1 MKTMSNTKMKIFTM
15 TLLTTG
21 FVMNAQDINQ
31 AAKAVDAEKYDIAK
45 TMLKSIL
52 QSNANDGRAAYLLGR
67 EYLREEKVDSAKI
80 YFDKGLAASKDNK
93 MNYIGLGQIALNENN
108 SAAAISNFDQ
118 ATQKMKRKDTEE
130 LVYVARA
137 YMNADKP
144 NYNKAIEILNKAK
157 LANAEDAKVF
167 LALGDAYYGLSNQNE
182 AYSNY
187 RNAFRLDDK
196 LLRAKMQLGVLLKG
210 AKAYNE
216 AIKSFNEVIAID
228 PNYGPVYR
236 ELAETYY
243 KWGAND
249 KSKFDANIKTALG
262 FYDKYMSLTD
272 YSLDS
277 RMRHAD
283 FLILARDYKALEQ
296 EAIAMQKL
304 DKVNPRIQRYL
315 GYAAYENGNTDVA
328 IKSLSEYIS
337 NPTNKIIGRDYLYL
351 GLAKI
356 KKSSEVEGKTDA
368 AMYEMGV
375 ADLKKAVQLEPTTTS
390 DLNELGQQAY
400 TDRDFNKAAAIFEIA
415 TSNPQ
420 SPNFLIDNL
429 YLGNSIYY
437 ANTRKDVVKI
447 DKVALEK
454 ADKAFGNVITASP
467 ATADAYIFRAR
478 TNKLL
483 EKDELMAQYYEDFL
497 RVLKEKGPEEMEA
510 NKVKVVEAYNNI
522 GAHYANSDKVKAIEY
537 FNKVLSLDPANNY
550 ATQSIQ
556 SLK

>member
-1 MKTMSNTKMKIFTM
+1 MTMNNTKMKMFTM
-15 TLLTTG
+15 TLLATG

-31 AAKAVDAEKYDIAK
+31 AAKAIDAEKYDAAK

-80 YFDKGLAASKDNK
+80 YFDKGLAAGKDEK
-93 MNYIGLGQIALNENN
+93 LNYIGLGQIALNSNS
-108 SAAAISNFDQ
+108 SAAAMTNFDQ
-118 ATQKMKRKDTEE
+118 ATQKMKRKDTEQ
-130 LVYVARA
+130 LVYIARA
-137 YMNADKP
+137 YMSADKP
-144 NYNKAIEILNKAK
+144 NYDKAIEVLNKAK
-157 LANAEDAKVF
+157 LANPEDAQVY
-167 LALGDAYYGLSNQNE
+167 LALGDAYYGMSNQNE

-187 RNAFRLDDK
+187 RNAFRLDST

-216 AIKSFNEVIAID
+216 AIKSFNEVIALD
-228 PNYGPVYR
+228 ANYGPVYR

-249 KSKFDANIKTALG
+249 RSKFDANIKTALG

-283 FLILARDYKALEQ
+283 FLILAQDYKALEK

-304 DKVNPRIQRYL
+304 DKVNPRIMRYL
-315 GYAAYENGNTDVA
+315 GYSAYENGNTDVA
-328 IKSLSEYIS
+328 IKSLNDFIANSS
-337 NPTNKIIGRDYLYL
+337 NKIIGRDYLYL

-368 AMYEMGV
+368 AMYDQGI
-375 ADLKKAVQLEPTTTS
+375 ADIKKAVELEPTTTA
-390 DLNELGQQAY
+390 DLNELGKTAY
-400 TDRDFNKAAAIFEIA
+400 GDRDFNKAAAIFEIA

-437 ANTRKDVVKI
+437 ANTRKEVVKV

-467 ATADAYIFRAR
+467 TTSDAYLFRAR

-483 EKDELMAQYYEDFL
+483 EKDEMMAQYYEEFL
-497 RVLKEKGPEEMEA
+497 KVIADKGPEEMEA
-510 NKVKVVEAYNNI
+510 NKVKAVEAYNNI
-522 GAHYANSDKVKAIEY
+522 GAHYANSDKIKAIEY
-537 FNKVLSLDPANNY
+537 FNKALSLDPANNY

>member
-1 MKTMSNTKMKIFTM
+1 MTMNNTKMKMFTM
-15 TLLTTG
+15 TLLATG

-31 AAKAVDAEKYDIAK
+31 AAKAIDAEKYDAAK

-80 YFDKGLAASKDNK
+80 YFDKGLAAGKDEK
-93 MNYIGLGQIALNENN
+93 LNYIGLGQIALNNNN
-108 SAAAISNFDQ
+108 SAAAMTNFDQ
-118 ATQKMKRKDTEE
+118 ATQKMKRKDTEQ
-130 LVYVARA
+130 LVYIARA
-137 YMNADKP
+137 YMSADKP
-144 NYNKAIEILNKAK
+144 NYDKAIEVLNKAK
-157 LANAEDAKVF
+157 LANPEDAQVY
-167 LALGDAYYGLSNQNE
+167 LALGDAYYGMSNQNE

-187 RNAFRLDDK
+187 RNAFRLDST

-216 AIKSFNEVIAID
+216 AIKSFNEVIALD
-228 PNYGPVYR
+228 ANYGPVYR

-249 KSKFDANIKTALG
+249 RSKFDANIKTALG

-283 FLILARDYKALEQ
+283 FLILAQDYKALEK

-304 DKVNPRIQRYL
+304 DKVNPRIMRYL
-315 GYAAYENGNTDVA
+315 GYSAYENGNTDVA
-328 IKSLSEYIS
+328 IKSLNDFIANSS
-337 NPTNKIIGRDYLYL
+337 NKIIGRDYLYL

-368 AMYEMGV
+368 AMYDQGI
-375 ADLKKAVQLEPTTTS
+375 ADIKKAVELEPTTTA
-390 DLNELGQQAY
+390 DLNELGKTAY
-400 TDRDFNKAAAIFEIA
+400 GDRDFNKAAAIFEIA

-437 ANTRKDVVKI
+437 ANTRKEVVKV

-467 ATADAYIFRAR
+467 TTSDAYLFRAR

-483 EKDELMAQYYEDFL
+483 EKDEMMAQYYEEFL
-497 RVLKEKGPEEMEA
+497 KVIADKGPEEMEA
-510 NKVKVVEAYNNI
+510 NKVKAVEAYNNI
-522 GAHYANSDKVKAIEY
+522 GAHYANSDKIKAIEY
-537 FNKVLSLDPANNY
+537 FNKALALDPANNY

>member
-1 MKTMSNTKMKIFTM
+1 MNNSKMKMFTM
-15 TLLTTG
+15 TLLATG

-31 AAKAVDAEKYDIAK
+31 AAKAIDAEKYDSAK

-52 QSNANDGRAAYLLGR
+52 QANANDGRAAYLLGR

-80 YFDKGLAASKDNK
+80 YFDKGLAAKNDEKLS
-93 MNYIGLGQIALNENN
+93 YIGLGQIALNNNN
-108 SAAAISNFDQ
+108 SAAAMSNFDL
-118 ATQKMKRKDTEE
+118 ATQKMKRKDTEQ

-137 YMNADKP
+137 YMAADKP

-157 LANAEDAKVF
+157 LANSEDAQVF

-187 RNAFRLDDK
+187 RNAFRLDSK

-216 AIKSFNEVIAID
+216 AIKAFNEVIALD

-249 KSKFDANIKTALG
+249 KTKFEANIKTALG

-283 FLILARDYKALEQ
+283 FLILAQDYKALEK
-296 EAIAMQKL
+296 EAIAMQQL
-304 DKVNPRIQRYL
+304 DKVNPRIMRYL

-328 IKSLSEYIS
+328 IKSLTEYIS
-337 NPTNKIIGRDYLYL
+337 NPSNKIIGRDFLYL

-356 KKSSEVEGKTDA
+356 KKSTEVEGKTDNA
-368 AMYEMGV
+368 LYDKGI
-375 ADLKKAVQLEPTTTS
+375 ADVKKAVELEPTTS
-390 DLNELGQQAY
+390 ADLNELGKEAY
-400 TDRDFNKAAAIFEIA
+400 TARDFNKAASIFEIS
-415 TSNPQ
+415 TSNPE

-437 ANTRKDVVKI
+437 ANAGKEASKL

-454 ADKAFGNVITASP
+454 ADKAFGNVATASP
-467 ATADAYIFRAR
+467 TTADAYIFRAR

-483 EKDELMAQYYEDFL
+483 EKDEMMAKYYEDFL
-497 RVLKEKGPEEMEA
+497 KVLAEKTPEEIAA
-510 NKVKVVEAYNNI
+510 NKVKAVEAYNNI
-522 GAHYANSDKVKAIEY
+522 GAHYANSDKIKAIEY
-537 FNKVLSLDPANNY
+537 FNKALALDPANTY
-550 ATQSIQ
+550 AAQAIQ

>member
-1 MKTMSNTKMKIFTM
+1 MNNTKMKMFTM
-15 TLLTTG
+15 TLLATG

-31 AAKAVDAEKYDIAK
+31 AAKAVDAEKYDSAK
-45 TMLKSIL
+45 TILKSIL
-52 QSNANDGRAAYLLGR
+52 HSNANDGRAAYLLGR

-80 YFDKGLAASKDNK
+80 YFDKGLAAGKDNK
-93 MNYIGLGQIALNENN
+93 MNYIGLGQIALNNN
-108 SAAAISNFDQ
+108 NAAAAMTNFDQ

-137 YMNADKP
+137 YMDADKP
-144 NYNKAIEILNKAK
+144 NYNKAIEVLNKAK
-157 LANAEDAKVF
+157 LANPEDAQVY
-167 LALGDAYYGLSNQNE
+167 LAFGDAYFGLSNQNE

-187 RNAFRLDDK
+187 RNAFRLDSK

-210 AKAYNE
+210 AKAYSE

-228 PNYGPVYR
+228 QNYGPVYR

-249 KSKFDANIKTALG
+249 KSKFEANIKTALG

-283 FLILARDYKALEQ
+283 FLILAQDYKALEQ

-304 DKVNPRIQRYL
+304 DKVNPRIKRYL
-315 GYAAYENGNTDVA
+315 GYSAYENGNTDVA
-328 IKSLSEYIS
+328 IQSLNEYIS
-337 NPTNKIIGRDYLYL
+337 NPSNKIIGRDYLYL

-356 KKSSEVEGKTDA
+356 KKSSEVEGKVDS
-368 AMYEMGV
+368 AMYDKGI
-375 ADLKKAVQLEPTTTS
+375 ADIKKAVELEPTTS
-390 DLNELGQQAY
+390 ADLNELGQEAY
-400 TDRDFNKAAAIFEIA
+400 SNRDFSKAAAIFEIA
-415 TSNPQ
+415 TTNPQ

-437 ANTRKDVVKI
+437 ANTRKEVVKV

-467 ATADAYIFRAR
+467 TTADAYLFRAR

-483 EKDELMAQYYEDFL
+483 ENDEMMAQYYEDFL
-497 RVLKEKGPEEMEA
+497 KVVNEKGPEELEA
-510 NKVKVVEAYNNI
+510 NKVKAVEAYNNI

-537 FNKVLSLDPANNY
+537 FNKALKLDPANNY

>member
-1 MKTMSNTKMKIFTM
+1 MKMFTM
-15 TLLTTG
+15 TLLATG
-21 FVMNAQDINQ
+21 FVMNAQDISQ
-31 AAKAVDAEKYDIAK
+31 AAKAIDAEKYDTAK
-45 TMLKSIL
+45 VMLKSIL
-52 QSNANDGRAAYLLGR
+52 QSNPNDGRAAYFLGR

-80 YFDKGLAASKDNK
+80 YFDKGLAAGKDNR
-93 MNYIGLGQIALNENN
+93 MNYIGLGQIALNSNDM
-108 SAAAISNFDQ
+108 AGAVSNFEQ
-118 ATQKMKRKDTEE
+118 GTQKMRRKDTEE
-130 LVYVARA
+130 LVHVARA
-137 YMNADKP
+137 YINADKP
-144 NYNKAIEILNKAK
+144 NYNKAIEVLNKAK
-157 LANAEDAKVF
+157 MANPDDAQIF
-167 LALGDAYYGLSNQNE
+167 LAFGDAYYGLSNQNE

-216 AIKSFNEVIAID
+216 AIKSFNEVIALD
-228 PNYGPVYR
+228 NSYGPVYR

-283 FLILARDYKALEQ
+283 FLILAQDYKALEQ

-315 GYAAYENGNTDVA
+315 GYSAYENGNTDVA
-328 IKSLSEYIS
+328 IKSLNEYIA
-337 NPTNKIIGRDYLYL
+337 NPENKIIGRDYLYL

-356 KKSSEVEGKTDA
+356 KKSSEVEGQMDS
-368 AMYEMGV
+368 AMYDKGI
-375 ADLKKAVQLEPTTTS
+375 ADIKKAVELEPTTTS
-390 DLNELGQQAY
+390 DLNEIGQAAY
-400 TDRDFNKAAAIFEIA
+400 TNRDFNKAAAIFEIA

-437 ANTRKDVVKI
+437 ANTRKDVVKV

-454 ADKAFGNVITASP
+454 ADIAFGNVITASP
-467 ATADAYIFRAR
+467 TTADAYVFRAR

-483 EKDELMAQYYEDFL
+483 EKDEMMAQYYEDFL
-497 RVLKEKGPEEMEA
+497 RVIKEKGPEEMEA
-510 NKVKVVEAYNNI
+510 NKVKAVEAYNNI
-522 GAHYANSDKVKAIEY
+522 GAHYANSDKVKAVDY
-537 FNKVLSLDPANNY
+537 FNRALALDPTNNY

>member
-1 MKTMSNTKMKIFTM
+1 MNNTKMKMVTM
-15 TLLTTG
+15 TLLATG

-31 AAKAVDAEKYDIAK
+31 AAKAVDAEKYDTAK
-45 TMLKSIL
+45 TMLKSII
-52 QSNANDGRAAYLLGR
+52 QSNENDGRAAYLLGR

-80 YFDKGLAASKDNK
+80 YFDKGLAAGKDNR
-93 MNYIGLGQIALNENN
+93 MNYIGLGQIELNKNN
-108 SAAAISNFDQ
+108 IAAAVSNFDQ
-118 ATQKMKRKDTEE
+118 ATQKMRRKDTEE

-144 NYNKAIEILNKAK
+144 NYNKAIEVLNKAK
-157 LANAEDAKVF
+157 MANPEDAQVY

-228 PNYGPVYR
+228 KSYGPVYR

-249 KSKFDANIKTALG
+249 KSKFDANIKIALG

-304 DKVNPRIQRYL
+304 DKVNPRIKRYL
-315 GYAAYENGNTDVA
+315 GYAAYENGNTDLA
-328 IKSLSEYIS
+328 ISSLNEYIS
-337 NPTNKIIGRDYLYL
+337 NPANKIIGRDYLYL

-356 KKSSEVEGKTDA
+356 KKSSEVEGKTDT
-368 AMYEMGV
+368 AMYEKGI
-375 ADLKKAVQLEPTTTS
+375 ADIRKAVELEPTTTA
-390 DLNELGQQAY
+390 DLNQLGQEAY
-400 TDRDFNKAAAIFEIA
+400 TNRDFNKAAAIFEIA

-437 ANTRKDVVKI
+437 ANTRKDVVKV
-447 DKVALEK
+447 DKLALEK

-467 ATADAYIFRAR
+467 TTADAYIFRAR

-483 EKDELMAQYYEDFL
+483 EKDEMMAQYYEDFL
-497 RVLKEKGPEEMEA
+497 KVVKEKGPEEMEA
-510 NKVKVVEAYNNI
+510 NKVKAVEAYNNI
-522 GAHYANSDKVKAIEY
+522 GAHYANSDKTKAIEY
-537 FNKVLSLDPANNY
+537 FNKALALDPANNY

>member
-1 MKTMSNTKMKIFTM
+1 MNNTKMKMVTM
-15 TLLTTG
+15 TLLATG

-31 AAKAVDAEKYDIAK
+31 AAKAVDAEKYDTAK
-45 TMLKSIL
+45 TMLKSII
-52 QSNANDGRAAYLLGR
+52 QSNENDGRAAYLLGR

-80 YFDKGLAASKDNK
+80 YFDKGLAAGKDNR
-93 MNYIGLGQIALNENN
+93 MNYIGLGQIELNKNN
-108 SAAAISNFDQ
+108 IAAAVSNFDQ
-118 ATQKMKRKDTEE
+118 ATQKMRRKDTEE

-144 NYNKAIEILNKAK
+144 NYNKAIEVLNKAK
-157 LANAEDAKVF
+157 MANPEDAQVY

-228 PNYGPVYR
+228 KSYGPVYR

-249 KSKFDANIKTALG
+249 KSKFDANIKIALG

-283 FLILARDYKALEQ
+283 FLILARDYNALEQ

-304 DKVNPRIQRYL
+304 DKVNPRIKRYL
-315 GYAAYENGNTDVA
+315 GYAAYENGNTDLA
-328 IKSLSEYIS
+328 ISSLNEYIS
-337 NPTNKIIGRDYLYL
+337 NAANKIIGRDYLYL

-356 KKSSEVEGKTDA
+356 KKSSEVEGKTDT
-368 AMYEMGV
+368 AMYEKGI
-375 ADLKKAVQLEPTTTS
+375 ADIRKAVELEPTTTA
-390 DLNELGQQAY
+390 DLNQLGQEAY
-400 TDRDFNKAAAIFEIA
+400 TNRDFNKAAAIFEIA

-437 ANTRKDVVKI
+437 ANTRKDVVKV
-447 DKVALEK
+447 DKLALEK

-467 ATADAYIFRAR
+467 TTADAYIFRAR

-483 EKDELMAQYYEDFL
+483 EKDEMMAQYYEDFL
-497 RVLKEKGPEEMEA
+497 KVVKEKGPEEMEA
-510 NKVKVVEAYNNI
+510 NKVKAVEAYNNI
-522 GAHYANSDKVKAIEY
+522 GAHYANSDKTKAIEY
-537 FNKVLSLDPANNY
+537 FNKALALDPANNY

>member
-1 MKTMSNTKMKIFTM
+1 MNNTKMKMFTM
-15 TLLTTG
+15 TLLATG

-31 AAKAVDAEKYDIAK
+31 AAKAIDAEKYDAAK

-80 YFDKGLAASKDNK
+80 YFDKGLAAGKDEK
-93 MNYIGLGQIALNENN
+93 LNYIGLGQIALNNNN
-108 SAAAISNFDQ
+108 SAAAMTNFDQ
-118 ATQKMKRKDTEE
+118 ATQKMKRKDTEQ
-130 LVYVARA
+130 LVYIARA
-137 YMNADKP
+137 YMSADKP
-144 NYNKAIEILNKAK
+144 NYDKAIEVLNKAK
-157 LANAEDAKVF
+157 LANPEDAQVY
-167 LALGDAYYGLSNQNE
+167 LALGDAYYGMSNQNE

-187 RNAFRLDDK
+187 RNAFRLDST

-216 AIKSFNEVIAID
+216 AIKSFNEVIALD
-228 PNYGPVYR
+228 ANYGPVYR

-249 KSKFDANIKTALG
+249 RSKFDANIKTALG

-283 FLILARDYKALEQ
+283 FLILAQDYKALEK

-304 DKVNPRIQRYL
+304 DKVNPRIMRYL
-315 GYAAYENGNTDVA
+315 GYSAYENGNTDVA
-328 IKSLSEYIS
+328 IKSLNDFIANSS
-337 NPTNKIIGRDYLYL
+337 NKIIGRDYLYL

-368 AMYEMGV
+368 AMYDQGI
-375 ADLKKAVQLEPTTTS
+375 ADIKKAVELEPTTTA
-390 DLNELGQQAY
+390 DLNELGKTAY
-400 TDRDFNKAAAIFEIA
+400 GDRDFNKAAAIFEIA

-437 ANTRKDVVKI
+437 ANTRKEVVKV

-467 ATADAYIFRAR
+467 TTSDAYLFRAR

-483 EKDELMAQYYEDFL
+483 EKDEMMAQYYEEFL
-497 RVLKEKGPEEMEA
+497 KVIADKGPEEMEA
-510 NKVKVVEAYNNI
+510 NKVKAVEAYNNI
-522 GAHYANSDKVKAIEY
+522 GAHYANSDKIKAIEY
-537 FNKVLSLDPANNY
+537 FNKALALDPANNY

>member
-31 AAKAVDAEKYDIAK
+31 AAKAVDAEKYDTAK

-467 ATADAYIFRAR
+467 TTADAYIFRAR

-497 RVLKEKGPEEMEA
+497 RVVKEKGPEEMEA

>member
-1 MKTMSNTKMKIFTM
+1 MKMFTM
-15 TLLTTG
+15 TLLATG

-31 AAKAVDAEKYDIAK
+31 AAKAVDAEKYDTAK

-80 YFDKGLAASKDNK
+80 YFDKGLAAGKDNK
-93 MNYIGLGQIALNENN
+93 MNYIGLGQIALNNN
-108 SAAAISNFDQ
+108 NIAAANSNFDQ
-118 ATQKMKRKDTEE
+118 ATQKMRRKDTEE

-157 LANAEDAKVF
+157 LANPEDAQVY
-167 LALGDAYYGLSNQNE
+167 LAFGDAYYGLSNQNE

-187 RNAFRLDDK
+187 RNAFRLDNNS
-196 LLRAKMQLGVLLKG
+196 LRAKMQLGVLLKG
-210 AKAYNE
+210 AKAYKE
-216 AIKSFNEVIAID
+216 AIASFNEVIALD
-228 PNYGPVYR
+228 KNYGPVYR

-283 FLILARDYKALEQ
+283 FLILAKDYKALEQ

-304 DKVNPRIQRYL
+304 DKVNPRIKRYL
-315 GYAAYENGNTDVA
+315 GYSAYENGNIDVSIA
-328 IKSLSEYIS
+328 SLNEYIS
-337 NPTNKIIGRDYLYL
+337 NPDNKIIGRDYLYL

-356 KKSSEVEGKTDA
+356 KKASQVEGQMDA
-368 AMYEMGV
+368 AMYDQGI
-375 ADLKKAVQLEPTTTS
+375 ADIKKAVEVEPTTTS
-390 DLNELGQQAY
+390 DLNELGQTAY
-400 TDRDFNKAAAIFEIA
+400 TNGDFSRAAAIFEIA
-415 TSNPQ
+415 VSNPE

-437 ANTRKDVVKI
+437 ANTRKNVVKV
-447 DKVALEK
+447 DKIALEK

-467 ATADAYIFRAR
+467 TTADAYIFRAR

-483 EKDELMAQYYEDFL
+483 ENDEMMAQYYEDFL
-497 RVLKEKGPEEMEA
+497 RVVKEKGPEELEA
-510 NKVKVVEAYNNI
+510 NKVKAVEAYNNI
-522 GAHYANSDKVKAIEY
+522 GAHYANSDKVKAIGY
-537 FNKVLSLDPANNY
+537 FNKALALDPTNNY
-550 ATQSIQ
+550 ATESIQ

>member
-1 MKTMSNTKMKIFTM
+1 MNNTKMKMVTM
-15 TLLTTG
+15 TLLATG

-31 AAKAVDAEKYDIAK
+31 AAKAVDAEKYDTAK
-45 TMLKSIL
+45 TMLKSII
-52 QSNANDGRAAYLLGR
+52 QSNENDGRAAYLLGR

-80 YFDKGLAASKDNK
+80 YFDKGLAAGKDNR
-93 MNYIGLGQIALNENN
+93 MNYIGLGQIELNKNN
-108 SAAAISNFDQ
+108 IAAAVSNFDQ
-118 ATQKMKRKDTEE
+118 ATQKMRRKDTEE

-144 NYNKAIEILNKAK
+144 NFNKAIEVLNKAK
-157 LANAEDAKVF
+157 MANPEDAQVY

-228 PNYGPVYR
+228 KSYGPVYR

-249 KSKFDANIKTALG
+249 KSKFDANIKIALG

-304 DKVNPRIQRYL
+304 DKVNPRIKRYL
-315 GYAAYENGNTDVA
+315 GYAAYENGNTDLA
-328 IKSLSEYIS
+328 ISSLNEYIS
-337 NPTNKIIGRDYLYL
+337 NPANKIIGRDYLYL

-356 KKSSEVEGKTDA
+356 KKSSEVEGKTDT
-368 AMYEMGV
+368 AMYEKGI
-375 ADLKKAVQLEPTTTS
+375 ADIRKAVELEPTTTA
-390 DLNELGQQAY
+390 DLNQLGQEAY
-400 TDRDFNKAAAIFEIA
+400 TNRDFNKAAAIFEIA

-437 ANTRKDVVKI
+437 ANTRKDVVKV
-447 DKVALEK
+447 DKLALEK

-467 ATADAYIFRAR
+467 TTADAYIFRAR

-483 EKDELMAQYYEDFL
+483 EKDEMMAQYYEDFL
-497 RVLKEKGPEEMEA
+497 KVVKEKGPEEMEA
-510 NKVKVVEAYNNI
+510 NKVKAVEAYNNI
-522 GAHYANSDKVKAIEY
+522 GAHYANSDKTKAIEY
-537 FNKVLSLDPANNY
+537 FNKALALDPANNY

>member
-1 MKTMSNTKMKIFTM
+1 MNNTKIKMFTM

-31 AAKAVDAEKYDIAK
+31 AAKAIDAEKYDSAK

-67 EYLREEKVDSAKI
+67 EYLREEKIDSAKI
-80 YFDKGLAASKDNK
+80 YFDKGLVAKNDEK
-93 MNYIGLGQIALNENN
+93 LNYIGLAEIALNNN
-108 SAAAISNFDQ
+108 NAAAAMTNFDL
-118 ATQKMKRKDTEE
+118 ATQKMKRKDTEQ
-130 LVYVARA
+130 LVYIARA

-144 NYNKAIEILNKAK
+144 NYNKAIEVLNKAK
-157 LANAEDAKVF
+157 LANPEDAQVY
-167 LALGDAYYGLSNQNE
+167 LALGDAYYGSSNQNE

-187 RNAFRLDDK
+187 RNAFRLDSK

-216 AIKSFNEVIAID
+216 AIKAFNEVIAID

-249 KSKFDANIKTALG
+249 RSKFDANIKTALG

-283 FLILARDYKALEQ
+283 FLILAQDYKALEK
-296 EAIAMQKL
+296 EAIAMQQL
-304 DKVNPRIQRYL
+304 DKVNPRIMRYL
-315 GYAAYENGNTDVA
+315 GYAAYENGNTDLA
-328 IKSLSEYIS
+328 IKSLTDYVS
-337 NPTNKIIGRDYLYL
+337 NPTNKVIGRDFLYL
-351 GLAKI
+351 GLAKV
-356 KKSSEVEGKTDA
+356 KKSSDVEGKTDA
-368 AMYEMGV
+368 AMYEKGI
-375 ADLKKAVQLEPTTTS
+375 ADIKKAVELEPTTTA
-390 DLNELGQQAY
+390 DLNELGKEAY
-400 TDRDFNKAAAIFEIA
+400 TAKDFNKAASIFEIA
-415 TSNPQ
+415 TSNPE

-437 ANTRKDVVKI
+437 ANAGKEPAKVDKI
-447 DKVALEK
+447 ALEK

-467 ATADAYIFRAR
+467 TTADAYIFRAR
-478 TNKLL
+478 INKLM
-483 EKDELMAQYYEDFL
+483 EKDEMMAQYYGDFL
-497 RVLKEKGPEEMEA
+497 RILAEKTPEEIAA
-510 NKVKVVEAYNNI
+510 NKVKAVEANNNI
-522 GAHYANSDKVKAIEY
+522 GAHYANSDKTKAIEY
-537 FNKVLSLDPANNY
+537 FNKALALDPANTY

>member
-1 MKTMSNTKMKIFTM
+1 MKMVTM
-15 TLLTTG
+15 TLLATG

-31 AAKAVDAEKYDIAK
+31 AAKAVDAEKYDTAK
-45 TMLKSIL
+45 TMLKSII
-52 QSNANDGRAAYLLGR
+52 QSNENDGRAAYLLGR

-80 YFDKGLAASKDNK
+80 YFDKGLAAGKDNR
-93 MNYIGLGQIALNENN
+93 MNYIGLGQIELNKNN
-108 SAAAISNFDQ
+108 IAAAVSNFDQ
-118 ATQKMKRKDTEE
+118 ATQKMRRKDTEE

-144 NYNKAIEILNKAK
+144 NYNKAIEVLNKAK
-157 LANAEDAKVF
+157 MANPEDAQVY

-228 PNYGPVYR
+228 KSYGPVYR

-249 KSKFDANIKTALG
+249 KSKFDANIKIALG

-283 FLILARDYKALEQ
+283 FLILARDYNALEQ

-304 DKVNPRIQRYL
+304 DKVNPRIKRYL
-315 GYAAYENGNTDVA
+315 GYAAYENGNADLA
-328 IKSLSEYIS
+328 ISSLNEYIS
-337 NPTNKIIGRDYLYL
+337 NAANKIIGRDYLYL

-356 KKSSEVEGKTDA
+356 KKSSEVEGKTDT
-368 AMYEMGV
+368 AMYEKGI
-375 ADLKKAVQLEPTTTS
+375 ADIRKAVELEPTTTA
-390 DLNELGQQAY
+390 DLNQLGQEAY
-400 TDRDFNKAAAIFEIA
+400 TNRDFNKAAAIFEIA

-437 ANTRKDVVKI
+437 ANTRKDVVKV
-447 DKVALEK
+447 DKLALEK

-467 ATADAYIFRAR
+467 TTADAYIFRAR

-483 EKDELMAQYYEDFL
+483 EKDEMMAQYYEDFL
-497 RVLKEKGPEEMEA
+497 KVVKEKGPEEMEA
-510 NKVKVVEAYNNI
+510 NKVKAVEAYNNI
-522 GAHYANSDKVKAIEY
+522 GAHYANSDKTKAIEY
-537 FNKVLSLDPANNY
+537 FNKALALDPANNY

>member
-1 MKTMSNTKMKIFTM
+1 MNNTKMKIFTM
-15 TLLTTG
+15 TLLATG
-21 FVMNAQDINQ
+21 FVMNAQDVSQ
-31 AAKAVDAEKYDIAK
+31 AAKAIDAEKYDAAK
-45 TMLKSIL
+45 SMLKSIL
-52 QSNANDGRAAYLLGR
+52 QSNPNDGRAAYLLGR
-67 EYLREEKVDSAKI
+67 EYIREEKVDSAKI
-80 YFDKGLAASKDNK
+80 YFDKGLTAKNDEK
-93 MNYIGLGQIALNENN
+93 LNYIGLAEIALNNN
-108 SAAAISNFDQ
+108 NMTAAMTNFDQ
-118 ATQKMKRKDTEE
+118 ATQKMRRKDTEQ
-130 LVYVARA
+130 LIYIGKAFI
-137 YMNADKP
+137 NADKP
-144 NYNKAIEILNKAK
+144 NYNKAIEVLNKAK
-157 LANAEDAKVF
+157 AANSEDAQVF
-167 LALGDAYYGLSNQNE
+167 LALGDAYFGLNNQNE

-187 RNAFRLDDK
+187 RNAFRLDSK

-216 AIKSFNEVIAID
+216 AITSFNEVIALD

-262 FYDKYMSLTD
+262 FYDKYMALTD

-283 FLILARDYKALEQ
+283 FLILARDYKALEK

-304 DKVNPRIQRYL
+304 DKVNPRIMRYL

-328 IKSLSEYIS
+328 ITSLNEYIS
-337 NPTNKIIGRDYLYL
+337 NPANKIIGRDYLYL

-356 KKSSEVEGKTDA
+356 KKSSEIEGQTDS
-368 AMYEMGV
+368 AMYDKGI
-375 ADLKKAVQLEPTTTS
+375 ADIKKAVELEPTTTA
-390 DLNELGQQAY
+390 DLNELGQAAY
-400 TDRDFNKAAAIFEIA
+400 SNRDFNKAAAIFEIA
-415 TSNPQ
+415 TSNPE

-437 ANTRKDVVKI
+437 ANTRKDVVTV
-447 DKVALEK
+447 DKVALAK

-467 ATADAYIFRAR
+467 TTADAYIFRAR

-483 EKDELMAQYYEDFL
+483 EQDEMMAQYYEDFL
-497 RVLKEKGPEEMEA
+497 RVVGEKGSEEMEA
-510 NKVKVVEAYNNI
+510 NKVKAVEAYNNI
-522 GAHYANSDKVKAIEY
+522 GAHYANSDKSKAIEY
-537 FNKVLSLDPANNY
+537 FNKALSLDPANNY

>member
-1 MKTMSNTKMKIFTM
+1 MKMFTM
-15 TLLTTG
+15 TLLATG
-21 FVMNAQDINQ
+21 FVINAQDINQ
-31 AAKAVDAEKYDIAK
+31 AAKAIDAEKYDSAK

-80 YFDKGLAASKDNK
+80 YFDKGLAAGKDEK
-93 MNYIGLGQIALNENN
+93 LNYIGLGQIALNNN
-108 SAAAISNFDQ
+108 NAASAMTNFDLG
-118 ATQKMKRKDTEE
+118 TQKMKRKDTEQ

-144 NYNKAIEILNKAK
+144 NYSKAIEVLNKAK
-157 LANAEDAKVF
+157 LANPEDAQVS

-187 RNAFRLDDK
+187 RNAFRLDSS

-216 AIKSFNEVIAID
+216 AIKSFNEVIALD
-228 PNYGPVYR
+228 ANYGPVYR

-249 KSKFDANIKTALG
+249 RSKFDQNIKTALG

-283 FLILARDYKALEQ
+283 FLILAQDYKALEK
-296 EAIAMQKL
+296 EAMEMQKL
-304 DKVNPRIQRYL
+304 DKVNPRIMRYL
-315 GYAAYENGNTDVA
+315 GYASYENGNTDAA
-328 IKSLSEYIS
+328 IKSLTDYVA
-337 NPTNKIIGRDYLYL
+337 NPANKIIGRDYLYL
-351 GLAKI
+351 GLAKL
-356 KKSSEVEGKTDA
+356 KKSAEIEGKPDV
-368 AMYEMGV
+368 AMYDKGI
-375 ADLKKAVQLEPTTTS
+375 ADIKKAVELEPSTSS
-390 DLNELGQQAY
+390 DLNELGKSAY
-400 TDRDFNKAAAIFEIA
+400 GDRDFNRAAAIFEIA
-415 TSNPQ
+415 TSNPE

-437 ANTRKDVVKI
+437 ANTRKEVVKV
-447 DKVALEK
+447 DKMALEK

-467 ATADAYIFRAR
+467 TTSDAYLFRAR

-483 EKDELMAQYYEDFL
+483 EKDEMMAQYYEEFL
-497 RVLKEKGPEEMEA
+497 KVVSDKGPEEMTA
-510 NKVKVVEAYNNI
+510 NSAKAVEAYNNI
-522 GAHYANSDKVKAIEY
+522 GAHYANSDKKKAVEY
-537 FNKVLSLDPANNY
+537 FNKALSLDPSNNY

>member
-1 MKTMSNTKMKIFTM
+1 MKMFTM
-15 TLLTTG
+15 TLLATG

-31 AAKAVDAEKYDIAK
+31 AAKAIDAEKYDTAK

-80 YFDKGLAASKDNK
+80 YFDKGLAAGKDEK
-93 MNYIGLGQIALNENN
+93 LNYIGLGQIALNSNN
-108 SAAAISNFDQ
+108 AASAMTNFDLG
-118 ATQKMKRKDTEE
+118 TQKMKRKDTEQ

-144 NYNKAIEILNKAK
+144 NYNKAIEVLNKAK
-157 LANAEDAKVF
+157 LANPEDAQVS

-187 RNAFRLDDK
+187 RNAFRLDSS

-216 AIKSFNEVIAID
+216 AIKSFNEVIALD
-228 PNYGPVYR
+228 ANYGPVYR

-249 KSKFDANIKTALG
+249 RSKFAQNIKTALG

-283 FLILARDYKALEQ
+283 FLILAQDYKALEK
-296 EAIAMQKL
+296 EAMEMQKL
-304 DKVNPRIQRYL
+304 DKVNPRIMRYL
-315 GYAAYENGNTDVA
+315 GYASYENGNTDAA
-328 IKSLSEYIS
+328 IKSLTDYVA
-337 NPTNKIIGRDYLYL
+337 NPGNKVIGRDYLYL
-351 GLAKI
+351 GLAKL
-356 KKSSEVEGKTDA
+356 KKSAEIVGKPDV
-368 AMYEMGV
+368 AMYDKGI
-375 ADLKKAVQLEPTTTS
+375 ADIKKAVELEPTTSS
-390 DLNELGQQAY
+390 DLNELGKTAY
-400 TDRDFNKAAAIFEIA
+400 SDRDFNRAAAIFEIA
-415 TSNPQ
+415 TSNPE

-437 ANTRKDVVKI
+437 ANTRKEVVKV
-447 DKVALEK
+447 DKMALEK

-467 ATADAYIFRAR
+467 TTSDAYLFRAR

-483 EKDELMAQYYEDFL
+483 EKDEMMAQYYEEFL
-497 RVLKEKGPEEMEA
+497 KVVSDKGAEEMTA
-510 NKVKVVEAYNNI
+510 NAAKAVEAYNNI
-522 GAHYANSDKVKAIEY
+522 GAHYANSDKKKAVEY
-537 FNKVLSLDPANNY
+537 FNKALSIDPSNNY

>member
-1 MKTMSNTKMKIFTM
+1 MKMVTM
-15 TLLTTG
+15 TLLATG

-31 AAKAVDAEKYDIAK
+31 AAKAVDAEKYDTAK
-45 TMLKSIL
+45 TMLKSII
-52 QSNANDGRAAYLLGR
+52 QSNENDGRAAYLLGR

-80 YFDKGLAASKDNK
+80 YFDKGLAAGKDNR
-93 MNYIGLGQIALNENN
+93 MNYIGLGQIELNNN
-108 SAAAISNFDQ
+108 NIAAAVSNFDQ
-118 ATQKMKRKDTEE
+118 ATQKMRRKDTEE

-144 NYNKAIEILNKAK
+144 NYNKAIEVLNKAK
-157 LANAEDAKVF
+157 MANPEDAQVY

-228 PNYGPVYR
+228 KSYGPVYR

-249 KSKFDANIKTALG
+249 KSKFDANIKIALG

-283 FLILARDYKALEQ
+283 FLILARDYNALEQ

-304 DKVNPRIQRYL
+304 DKVNPRIKRYL
-315 GYAAYENGNTDVA
+315 GYAAYENGNTDLA
-328 IKSLSEYIS
+328 ISSLNEYIS
-337 NPTNKIIGRDYLYL
+337 NAANKIIGRDYLYL

-356 KKSSEVEGKTDA
+356 KKSSEVEGKTDT
-368 AMYEMGV
+368 AMYEKGI
-375 ADLKKAVQLEPTTTS
+375 ADIRKAVELEPTTTA
-390 DLNELGQQAY
+390 DLNQLGQEAY
-400 TDRDFNKAAAIFEIA
+400 TNRDFNKAAAIFEIA

-437 ANTRKDVVKI
+437 ANTRKDVVKV
-447 DKVALEK
+447 DKLALEK

-467 ATADAYIFRAR
+467 TTADAYIFRAR

-483 EKDELMAQYYEDFL
+483 EKDEMMAQYYEDFL
-497 RVLKEKGPEEMEA
+497 KVVKEKGPEEMEA
-510 NKVKVVEAYNNI
+510 NKVKAVEAYNNI
-522 GAHYANSDKVKAIEY
+522 GAHYANSDKTKAIEY
-537 FNKVLSLDPANNY
+537 FNKALALDPANNY

>member
-1 MKTMSNTKMKIFTM
+1 MTMNNTKMKMFTM
-15 TLLTTG
+15 TLLATG

-31 AAKAVDAEKYDIAK
+31 AAKAIDAEKYDAAK

-80 YFDKGLAASKDNK
+80 YFDKGLAAGKDEK
-93 MNYIGLGQIALNENN
+93 LNYIGLGQIALNSNN
-108 SAAAISNFDQ
+108 SAAAMTNFDQ
-118 ATQKMKRKDTEE
+118 ATQKMKRKDTEQ
-130 LVYVARA
+130 LVYIARA
-137 YMNADKP
+137 YMSADKP
-144 NYNKAIEILNKAK
+144 NYDKAIEVLNKAK
-157 LANAEDAKVF
+157 LANPEDAQVY
-167 LALGDAYYGLSNQNE
+167 LALGDAYYGMSNQNE

-187 RNAFRLDDK
+187 RNAFRLDST

-216 AIKSFNEVIAID
+216 AIKSFNEVIALD
-228 PNYGPVYR
+228 ANYGPVYR

-249 KSKFDANIKTALG
+249 RSKFDANIKTALG

-283 FLILARDYKALEQ
+283 FLILAQDYKALEK

-304 DKVNPRIQRYL
+304 DKVNPRIMRYL
-315 GYAAYENGNTDVA
+315 GYSAYENGNTDVA
-328 IKSLSEYIS
+328 IKSLNDFIANSS
-337 NPTNKIIGRDYLYL
+337 NKIIGRDYLYL

-368 AMYEMGV
+368 AMYDQGI
-375 ADLKKAVQLEPTTTS
+375 ADIKKAVELEPTTTA
-390 DLNELGQQAY
+390 DLNELGKTAY
-400 TDRDFNKAAAIFEIA
+400 GDRDFNKAAAIFEIA

-437 ANTRKDVVKI
+437 ANTRKEVVKV

-467 ATADAYIFRAR
+467 TTSDAYLFRAR

-483 EKDELMAQYYEDFL
+483 EKDEMMAQYYEEFL
-497 RVLKEKGPEEMEA
+497 KVIADKGPEEMEA
-510 NKVKVVEAYNNI
+510 NKVKAVEAYNNI
-522 GAHYANSDKVKAIEY
+522 GAHYANSDKIKAIEY
-537 FNKVLSLDPANNY
+537 FNKALALDPANNY

>member
-1 MKTMSNTKMKIFTM
+1 MKMVTM
-15 TLLTTG
+15 TLLATG

-31 AAKAVDAEKYDIAK
+31 AAKAVDAEKYDTAK
-45 TMLKSIL
+45 TMLKSII
-52 QSNANDGRAAYLLGR
+52 QSNENDGRAAYLLGR

-80 YFDKGLAASKDNK
+80 YFDKGLAAGKDNR
-93 MNYIGLGQIALNENN
+93 MNYIGLGQIELNKNN
-108 SAAAISNFDQ
+108 IAAAVSNFDQ
-118 ATQKMKRKDTEE
+118 ATQKMRRKDTEE

-144 NYNKAIEILNKAK
+144 NYNKAIEVLNKAK
-157 LANAEDAKVF
+157 MANPEDAQVY

-228 PNYGPVYR
+228 KSYGPVYR

-249 KSKFDANIKTALG
+249 KSKFDANIKIALG

-304 DKVNPRIQRYL
+304 DKVNPRIKRYL
-315 GYAAYENGNTDVA
+315 GYAAYENGNTDLA
-328 IKSLSEYIS
+328 ISSLNEYIS
-337 NPTNKIIGRDYLYL
+337 NAANKIIGRDYLYL

-356 KKSSEVEGKTDA
+356 KKSSEVEGKTDT
-368 AMYEMGV
+368 AMYEKGI
-375 ADLKKAVQLEPTTTS
+375 ADIRKAVELEPTTTA
-390 DLNELGQQAY
+390 DLNQLGQEAY
-400 TDRDFNKAAAIFEIA
+400 TNRDFNKAAAIFEIA

-437 ANTRKDVVKI
+437 ANTRKDVVKV
-447 DKVALEK
+447 DKLALEK

-467 ATADAYIFRAR
+467 TTADAYIFRAR

-483 EKDELMAQYYEDFL
+483 EKDEMMAQYYEDFL
-497 RVLKEKGPEEMEA
+497 KVVKEKGPEEMEA
-510 NKVKVVEAYNNI
+510 NKVKAVEAYNNI
-522 GAHYANSDKVKAIEY
+522 GAHYANSDKTKAIEY
-537 FNKVLSLDPANNY
+537 FNKALALDPANNY

>member
-1 MKTMSNTKMKIFTM
+1 MNNTKMKMVTM
-15 TLLTTG
+15 TLLATG

-31 AAKAVDAEKYDIAK
+31 AAKAVDAEKYDTAK
-45 TMLKSIL
+45 TMLKSII
-52 QSNANDGRAAYLLGR
+52 QSNENDGRAAYLLGR

-80 YFDKGLAASKDNK
+80 YFDKGLAAGKDNR
-93 MNYIGLGQIALNENN
+93 MNYIGLGQIELNKNN
-108 SAAAISNFDQ
+108 IAAAVSNFDQ
-118 ATQKMKRKDTEE
+118 ATQKMRRKDTEE

-144 NYNKAIEILNKAK
+144 NYNKAIEVLNKAK
-157 LANAEDAKVF
+157 MANPEDAQVY

-228 PNYGPVYR
+228 KSYGPVYR

-249 KSKFDANIKTALG
+249 KSKFDANIKIALG

-304 DKVNPRIQRYL
+304 DKVNPRIKRYL
-315 GYAAYENGNTDVA
+315 GYAAYENGNTDLA
-328 IKSLSEYIS
+328 ISSLNEYIS
-337 NPTNKIIGRDYLYL
+337 NAANKIIGRDYLYL

-356 KKSSEVEGKTDA
+356 KKSSEVEGKTDT
-368 AMYEMGV
+368 AMYEKGI
-375 ADLKKAVQLEPTTTS
+375 ADIRKAVELEPTTTA
-390 DLNELGQQAY
+390 DLNQLGQEAY
-400 TDRDFNKAAAIFEIA
+400 TNRDFNKAAAIFEIA

-437 ANTRKDVVKI
+437 ANTRKDVVKV
-447 DKVALEK
+447 DKLALEK

-467 ATADAYIFRAR
+467 TTADAYIFRAR

-483 EKDELMAQYYEDFL
+483 EKDEMMAQYYEDFL
-497 RVLKEKGPEEMEA
+497 KVVKEKGPEEMEA
-510 NKVKVVEAYNNI
+510 NKVKAVEAYNNI
-522 GAHYANSDKVKAIEY
+522 GAHYANSDKTKAIEY
-537 FNKVLSLDPANNY
+537 FNKALALDPANNY

>member
-1 MKTMSNTKMKIFTM
+1 MKMVTM
-15 TLLTTG
+15 TLLATG

-31 AAKAVDAEKYDIAK
+31 AAKAVDAEKYDTAK
-45 TMLKSIL
+45 TMLKSII
-52 QSNANDGRAAYLLGR
+52 QSNENDGRAAYLLGR

-80 YFDKGLAASKDNK
+80 YFDKGLAAGKDNR
-93 MNYIGLGQIALNENN
+93 MNYIGLGQIELNKNN
-108 SAAAISNFDQ
+108 IAAAVSNFDQ
-118 ATQKMKRKDTEE
+118 ATQKMRRKDTEE

-144 NYNKAIEILNKAK
+144 NYNKAIEVLNKAK
-157 LANAEDAKVF
+157 MANPEDAQVY

-228 PNYGPVYR
+228 KSYGPVYR

-249 KSKFDANIKTALG
+249 KSKFDANIKIALG

-283 FLILARDYKALEQ
+283 FLILARDYNALEQ

-304 DKVNPRIQRYL
+304 DKVNPRIKRYL
-315 GYAAYENGNTDVA
+315 GYAAYENGNTDLA
-328 IKSLSEYIS
+328 ISSLNEYIS
-337 NPTNKIIGRDYLYL
+337 NAANKIIGRDYLYL

-356 KKSSEVEGKTDA
+356 KKSSEVEGKTDT
-368 AMYEMGV
+368 AMYEKGI
-375 ADLKKAVQLEPTTTS
+375 ADIRKAVELEPTTTA
-390 DLNELGQQAY
+390 DLNQLGQEAY
-400 TDRDFNKAAAIFEIA
+400 TNRDFNKAAAIFEIA

-437 ANTRKDVVKI
+437 ANTRKDVVKV
-447 DKVALEK
+447 DKLALEK

-467 ATADAYIFRAR
+467 TTADAYIFRAR

-483 EKDELMAQYYEDFL
+483 EKDEMMAQYYEDFL
-497 RVLKEKGPEEMEA
+497 KVVKEKGPEEMEA
-510 NKVKVVEAYNNI
+510 NKVKAVEAYNNI
-522 GAHYANSDKVKAIEY
+522 GAHYANSDKTKAIEY
-537 FNKVLSLDPANNY
+537 FNKALALDPANNY

>member
-1 MKTMSNTKMKIFTM
+1 MNNTKMKMFTM
-15 TLLTTG
+15 TLLASG

-31 AAKAVDAEKYDIAK
+31 AAKAIDAEKYDAAK
-45 TMLKSIL
+45 TMLKAIV
-52 QSNANDGRAAYLLGR
+52 QSNPNDGRATFLLGS
-67 EYLREEKVDSAKI
+67 EYLREEKADSAKI
-80 YFDKGLAASKDNK
+80 YFDKGLSAKNDEK
-93 MNYIGLGQIALNENN
+93 LNYIGLAQIALNSNN
-108 SAAAISNFDQ
+108 SAAALSNFDQ
-118 ATQKMKRKDTEE
+118 ATHKMKRKDTEQ
-130 LVYVARA
+130 LVYIGRA
-137 YMNADKP
+137 FMNADKP
-144 NYNKAIEILNKAK
+144 NYNKAIEVLNKAK
-157 LANAEDAKVF
+157 LANPEDAQVY

-187 RNAFRLDDK
+187 RNAFRLDSK

-216 AIKSFNEVIAID
+216 AIKSFNEVIAMD
-228 PNYGPVYR
+228 ANYGPVYR

-249 KSKFDANIKTALG
+249 RSKFDANIKTALG

-283 FLILARDYKALEQ
+283 FLILAQDYKALEA

-304 DKVNPRIQRYL
+304 DKVNPRIMRYL
-315 GYAAYENGNTDVA
+315 GYSAYENGNTDVA
-328 IKSLSEYIS
+328 IKSLKDYIA
-337 NPTNKIIGRDYLYL
+337 NPDNKVIGRDYLYL

-356 KKSSEVEGKTDA
+356 KKASEVEGKMDS
-368 AMYEMGV
+368 AMYDNGI
-375 ADLKKAVQLEPTTTS
+375 ADLKKAVELEPTTTA
-390 DLNELGQQAY
+390 DLNELGQEAY
-400 TDRDFNKAAAIFEIA
+400 TNRDFNKAAAIFEIA
-415 TSNPQ
+415 TSNPE

-437 ANTRKDVVKI
+437 ANTRKDVVKV

-467 ATADAYIFRAR
+467 TTADAYLFRAR

-483 EKDELMAQYYEDFL
+483 EKDEMMAQYYEDFL
-497 RVLKEKGPEEMEA
+497 RVTTEKGPQEMEA
-510 NKVKVVEAYNNI
+510 NKVKAVEAYNNI

-537 FNKVLSLDPANNY
+537 FNKALSLDPANNY
-550 ATQSIQ
+550 AAQSIQ

>member
-1 MKTMSNTKMKIFTM
+1 MKMVTM
-15 TLLTTG
+15 TLLATG

-31 AAKAVDAEKYDIAK
+31 AAKAVDAEKYDTAK
-45 TMLKSIL
+45 TMLKSII
-52 QSNANDGRAAYLLGR
+52 QSNENDGRAAYLLGR

-80 YFDKGLAASKDNK
+80 YFDKGLAAGKDNR
-93 MNYIGLGQIALNENN
+93 MNYIGLGQIELNKNN
-108 SAAAISNFDQ
+108 IAAAVSNFDQ
-118 ATQKMKRKDTEE
+118 ATQKMRRKDTEE

-144 NYNKAIEILNKAK
+144 NYNKAIEVLNKAK
-157 LANAEDAKVF
+157 MANPEDAQVY

-228 PNYGPVYR
+228 KSYGPVYR

-249 KSKFDANIKTALG
+249 KSKFDANIKIALG

-304 DKVNPRIQRYL
+304 DKVNPRIKRYL
-315 GYAAYENGNTDVA
+315 GYAAYENGNTDLA
-328 IKSLSEYIS
+328 ISSLNEYIS
-337 NPTNKIIGRDYLYL
+337 NPANKIIGRDYLYL

-356 KKSSEVEGKTDA
+356 KKSSEVEGKTDT
-368 AMYEMGV
+368 AMYEKGI
-375 ADLKKAVQLEPTTTS
+375 ADIRKAVELEPTTTA
-390 DLNELGQQAY
+390 DLNQLGQEAY
-400 TDRDFNKAAAIFEIA
+400 TNRDFNKAAAIFEIA

-437 ANTRKDVVKI
+437 ANTRKDVVKV
-447 DKVALEK
+447 DKLALEK

-467 ATADAYIFRAR
+467 TTADAYIFRAR

-483 EKDELMAQYYEDFL
+483 EKDEMMAQYYEDFL
-497 RVLKEKGPEEMEA
+497 KVVKEKGPEEMEA
-510 NKVKVVEAYNNI
+510 NKVKAVEAYNNI
-522 GAHYANSDKVKAIEY
+522 GAHYANSDKTKAIEY
-537 FNKVLSLDPANNY
+537 FNKALALDPANNY

>member
-1 MKTMSNTKMKIFTM
+1 MNNTKMKMFTM
-15 TLLTTG
+15 TLLATG
-21 FVMNAQDINQ
+21 FVMNAQDISQ
-31 AAKAVDAEKYDIAK
+31 AAKAIDAEKYDTAK
-45 TMLKSIL
+45 VMLKSIL
-52 QSNANDGRAAYLLGR
+52 QSNPNDGRAAYFLGR

-80 YFDKGLAASKDNK
+80 YFDKGLAAGKDNR
-93 MNYIGLGQIALNENN
+93 MNYIGLGQIALNSNDM
-108 SAAAISNFDQ
+108 AGAVSNFEQ
-118 ATQKMKRKDTEE
+118 GTQKMRRKDTEE
-130 LVYVARA
+130 LVHVARA
-137 YMNADKP
+137 YINADKP
-144 NYNKAIEILNKAK
+144 NYNKAIEVLNKAK
-157 LANAEDAKVF
+157 MANPDDAQIF
-167 LALGDAYYGLSNQNE
+167 LAFGDAYYGLSNQNE

-216 AIKSFNEVIAID
+216 AIKSFNEVIALD
-228 PNYGPVYR
+228 NSYGPVYR

-283 FLILARDYKALEQ
+283 FLILAQDYKALEQ

-315 GYAAYENGNTDVA
+315 GYSAYENGNTDVA
-328 IKSLSEYIS
+328 IKSLNEYIA
-337 NPTNKIIGRDYLYL
+337 NPENKIIGRDYLYL

-356 KKSSEVEGKTDA
+356 KKSSEVEGQMDS
-368 AMYEMGV
+368 AMYDKGI
-375 ADLKKAVQLEPTTTS
+375 ADIKKAVELEPTTTS
-390 DLNELGQQAY
+390 DLNEIGQAAY
-400 TDRDFNKAAAIFEIA
+400 TNRDFNKAAAIFEIA

-437 ANTRKDVVKI
+437 ANTRKDVVKV

-454 ADKAFGNVITASP
+454 ADIAFGNVITASP
-467 ATADAYIFRAR
+467 TTADAYVFRAR

-483 EKDELMAQYYEDFL
+483 EKDEMMAQYYEDFL
-497 RVLKEKGPEEMEA
+497 RVIKEKGPEEMEA
-510 NKVKVVEAYNNI
+510 NKVKAVEAYNNI
-522 GAHYANSDKVKAIEY
+522 GAHYANSDKVKAVDY
-537 FNKVLSLDPANNY
+537 FNRALALDPTNNY